1 MSIEEQYDEAM
12 FAFSCGDFAGATAQ
26 FQGILALD
34 PANYEAQLGLA
45 MTYGRLG
52 DFAAAIAA
60 GHQAERLNPNDPLVH
75 TNLSVFYLKQGH
87 KAQAEHHAAQAR
99 IASWRQAGHIAPAA
113 VLPQPTAE
121 DQR

>member
-12 FAFSCGDFAGATAQ
+12 YTFSCGDFAGAAAQ
-26 FQGILALD
+26 LRKILAIA

-60 GHQAERLNPNDPLVH
+60 GHQAERLNPKDPLVH
-75 TNLSVFYLKQGH
+75 TNLSVFYLKQGD
-87 KAQAEHHAAQAR
+87 KARAEHHAAQAR
-99 IASWRQAGHIAPAA
+99 IASWRQSGQAAPAA
-113 VLPQPTAE
+113 VPPEPTTE
-121 DQR
+121 GQG